1 MNRRIALV
9 VLALLMSSCKKKEEV
24 ALHDGVPVKS
34 VVAGMDMVEYREPSG
49 AFQLD
54 APATWRADERNDF
67 GHPEL
72 TMIGPG
78 SAGRPNSV
86 TISVSRYPN
95 SMSKSGDPKSYYDA
109 YALIETLKFVR
120 EYGKRTFGGREVESY
135 AYEKAFRKMHSQKV
149 EYSKRHDFA
158 FVRVPG
164 GFWEISHSAPADEYK
179 ATYPIFEAVV
189 ASFKPGPIPAPK

>member
-24 ALHDGVPVKS
+24 ATHDGVPVKS
-34 VVAGMDMVEYREPSG
+34 VAAGMDMVEYREPSG

-86 TISVSRYPN
+86 TISVARYPN
-95 SMSKSGDPKSYYDA
+95 TMAKSADPKSYYDA
-109 YALIETLKFVR
+109 YALIETIKVVL
-120 EYGKRTFGGREVESY
+120 EYGKRALGGREVESY
-135 AYEKAFRKMHSQKV
+135 AFEKAFRKMHSQKT
-149 EYSKRHDFA
+149 EYFKRHDYVI
-158 FVRVPG
+158 VRVPE
-164 GFWEISHSAPADEYK
+164 GFWQISHSAPADEYK